1 MRSVKSNTVSIRN
14 NHRPILRFEHPLQA
28 AQVHCSRLPKP
39 TATAS
44 KGVAFTAMFR
54 LSMLV
59 STANLSALQTC
70 GQLPF
75 PDADSH
81 ASSFVKKDDAH
92 EPNPHLLS
100 SQRSLPLIASACL
113 KLQGSGGVV
122 RKHAVIMQH
131 FTALDNCKYKLLQAV
146 LLLCDLS
153 PKRGTCFASA
163 GCCANGEGIGVH
175 LAATSV
181 EAVDRCNKQLSLWL
195 CHFWLHST
203 SKCLA
208 HLHQQRQCYLPAQS
222 LPSRRRV
229 ASSHA
234 NASCLS
240 RAFSQAEMAVLKDS
254 TSGIS
259 SARGISS

>member
-1 MRSVKSNTVSIRN
+1 MLQSALSVKSNTVSIRN
-14 NHRPILRFEHPLQA
+14 NHRPILCFEHPLQA

-59 STANLSALQTC
+59 STTNLSALQTC

-122 RKHAVIMQH
+122 RKHALLSCSTSRHWTIANISCFKLYCSSAISPLREAHASQAQAAALMVKALG
-131 FTALDNCKYKLLQAV
+131 FTLQ
-146 LLLCDLS
+146 LPQLRLS
-153 PKRGTCFASA
+153 
-163 GCCANGEGIGVH
+163 I
-175 LAATSV
+175 AATNSSHSDFATSGCTQQASV
-181 EAVDRCNKQLSLWL
+181 WLISISNANAISQRNPCRPEGESLHHMPTLPVCPGPSHKQRWL
-195 CHFWLHST
+195 C
-203 SKCLA
+203 
-208 HLHQQRQCYLPAQS
+208 
-222 LPSRRRV
+222 
-229 ASSHA
+229 
-234 NASCLS
+234 
-240 RAFSQAEMAVLKDS
+240 
-254 TSGIS
+254 
-259 SARGISS
+259 